1 MANNYDNINLTKGA
15 LDITLFTN
23 DVTEGGENKLT
34 VLPIPATKKD
44 QPDGQKPT
52 KIVDLLRI
60 TNTFH
65 IIAYIT
71 AFGGKTGLQIKQDL
85 KSLFRGAGIAGGA
98 ITLTYD
104 SETFDVFA
112 QKWVINKVHAPKSI
126 TINPTIADVALYM
139 CTLDLVE
146 GVSQ

>member
-1 MANNYDNINLTKGA
+1 MANYDNINLSKGA
-15 LDITLFTN
+15 LSITLFTN
-23 DVTEGGENKLT
+23 DCTEGGENQIT
-34 VLPIPATKKD
+34 VLPIPTTKKN
-44 QPDGQKPT
+44 QPTGQKPT
-52 KIVDLLRI
+52 KVVDLLRI

-85 KSLFRGAGIAGGA
+85 KNLFKGAGIEGGS

-104 SETFDVFA
+104 DETFSVFA
-112 QKWVINKVHAPKSI
+112 QKWVINKVHAPKTI
-126 TINPTIADVALYM
+126 TTSTTVKDVALYM

-146 GVSQ
+146 GVQQ